1 MPRTLQRATTTS
13 ARRFW
18 QPLDGQRAKPRSD
31 GCATRAEVWLAA
43 RLSGDGWGAWEAKAG
58 KRQGLGPQIDK
69 GSPCVPGSDR
79 RLRREPAGPRAR
91 YPMRARNPQA
101 SGPPALPLTLRDW
114 VPCDAGDRPLRRAQ
128 AQSKDR
134 PCHYGTKNCSRS
146 GAEAAPSEEAACSGS
161 CPAASKRARARSR
174 KARCPRG
181 AAAGGAASAAATNR
195 ET

>member
-13 ARRFW
+13 AHKRFGSLDWRESKTEQRPLRR
-18 QPLDGQRAKPRSD
+18 P
-31 GCATRAEVWLAA
+31 EVWLAA
-43 RLSGDGWGAWEAKAG
+43 RLAGDGWGAWGAKAG
-58 KRQGLGPQIDK
+58 KRQVLGPQIDK

-128 AQSKDR
+128 ARSKDR
-134 PCHYGTKNCSRS
+134 PCHSCTKNCSRS

-161 CPAASKRARARSR
+161 CPTASNNARAR
-174 KARCPRG
+174 PLP
-181 AAAGGAASAAATNR
+181 
-195 ET
+195 